1 MTCPIAESSDCAQVT
16 FEVDVQRLLDP
27 AAIMFSNGAFQNF
40 SWAMVMRKYILFTV
54 LSAIFIAY
62 VGMGIIVPIVPIY
75 AAELGATGFALGV
88 IIAAFALSG
97 GLLQPFVG
105 GLSDRFGK
113 KGFLTAGLIIFGL
126 TGYTYTMASSVTHL
140 VIIRI
145 LHGAG
150 SAMIIPIAMAYMAE
164 ISAGEKTGRYMGM
177 LNIAIFAGIG
187 AGPVLGGFFLDFW
200 GRNSAFYAMALLSL
214 LPAGLVAIVLPG
226 HSGLAVEKNDPM
238 LAVFR
243 RMLHSRRVIGILISR
258 MATMIIMV
266 PTFAFL
272 PILMKNYMSAS
283 GAEIGMVIASRTLI
297 NALFQLPF
305 GNLADRWNKNRLLF
319 IGSTTISIGIVS
331 VPFADSFITLLLL
344 FALIGFGEAISW
356 PAMGVLA
363 AEEGRV
369 FGQGS
374 MMGVFN
380 TAMSA
385 GLFIGAM
392 GVGALVDLLG
402 VSWAFY
408 LVGGF
413 LFLSTI
419 LSVIM
424 IRRPGKKT
432 AIQKSASWLST
443 LVK

>member
-1 MTCPIAESSDCAQVT
+1 MQKSI
-16 FEVDVQRLLDP
+16 LL
-27 AAIMFSNGAFQNF
+27 
-40 SWAMVMRKYILFTV
+40 TV
-54 LSAIFIAY
+54 LSAIFIAF
-62 VGMGIIVPIVPIY
+62 VGMGIIVPILPIY

-105 GLSDRFGK
+105 DLSDRHGK
-113 KGFLTAGLIIFGL
+113 KGFLITGLIIFGL
-126 TGYTYTMASSVTHL
+126 TGYTYTMASSVVHM

-145 LHGAG
+145 LHGAC
-150 SAMIIPIAMAYMAE
+150 SAMIVPMAMAYMSE
-164 ISAGEKTGRYMGM
+164 ISDGQKVGKYMGM

-200 GRNSAFYAMALLSL
+200 GRDSAFYAMALLSL
-214 LPAGLVAIVLPG
+214 ISAALVALVLPG
-226 HSGLAVEKNDPM
+226 RDILAIQEKKDSM

-243 RMLHSRRVIGILISR
+243 RMLQSRRVMGILLSR

-272 PILMKNYMSAS
+272 PILMKTYMTAS
-283 GAEIGMVIASRTLI
+283 GTEIGMVIASRTI
-297 NALFQLPF
+297 VNAIFQLPF

-319 IGSTTISIGIVS
+319 IGSTIISIGILS
-331 VPFADSFITLLLL
+331 VPFAGTFITLLLL

-356 PAMGVLA
+356 PAMGALA
-363 AEEGRV
+363 AEEGHEY
-369 FGQGS
+369 GQGA

-385 GLFIGAM
+385 GLFVGAM

-402 VSWAFY
+402 VEWGFY
-408 LVGGF
+408 IVALF
-413 LFLSTI
+413 LFLSAI
-419 LSVIM
+419 AAVVM
-424 IRRPGKKT
+424 IRPVRGE
-432 AIQKSASWLST
+432 IGISAAADSI
-443 LVK
+443 

>member
-1 MTCPIAESSDCAQVT
+1 
-16 FEVDVQRLLDP
+16 
-27 AAIMFSNGAFQNF
+27 
-40 SWAMVMRKYILFTV
+40 
-54 LSAIFIAY
+54 
-62 VGMGIIVPIVPIY
+62 
-75 AAELGATGFALGV
+75 
-88 IIAAFALSG
+88 
-97 GLLQPFVG
+97 
-105 GLSDRFGK
+105 
-113 KGFLTAGLIIFGL
+113 
-126 TGYTYTMASSVTHL
+126 
-140 VIIRI
+140 
-145 LHGAG
+145 
-150 SAMIIPIAMAYMAE
+150 
-164 ISAGEKTGRYMGM
+164 
-177 LNIAIFAGIG
+177 
-187 AGPVLGGFFLDFW
+187 
-200 GRNSAFYAMALLSL
+200 
-214 LPAGLVAIVLPG
+214 
-226 HSGLAVEKNDPM
+226 VEKNDPM